1 MLYQGVINRIKQ
13 SPIGRRRLRSIT
25 SDMLQTYMDSLCFLS
40 TGYVRVYQAVLQGAF
55 RYAVFPGKFLAHN
68 PMQYVTRKEKRQE
81 PALFESEETVREVVT
96 HAQFLTLC
104 RELEGRPALLPV
116 QISYYTGLRLGEACA
131 LTWQDIDLREQ
142 CLTVRRSIRYNGAI
156 HCTELSTT
164 KRGKV
169 RTVAFG
175 DTLRD
180 ILSQHKRRAE
190 NIPQDSFRCCYRI
203 ISQKGRRHYA
213 VSLLSPE
220 EPLPE
225 GAALLDFVC
234 RKEDGS
240 FTSPDLVEK
249 TCKKIAAKLP
259 GMEHFH
265 MLRHT
270 YTTNLLSEG
279 ASPKDV
285 QELLGHS
292 DVTTTMNVY
301 AHSSSEAKRSS
312 ARLLDK
318 ITDKP

>member
-175 DTLRD
+175 DTL
-180 ILSQHKRRAE
+180 
-190 NIPQDSFRCCYRI
+190 
-203 ISQKGRRHYA
+203 
-213 VSLLSPE
+213 LLSHYIPKG
-220 EPLPE
+220 PPSLCSQPPFAGGAAAGGCGPFRFCLPE
-225 GAALLDFVC
+225 RGRV
-234 RKEDGS
+234 
-240 FTSPDLVEK
+240 VY
-249 TCKKIAAKLP
+249 IAGP
-259 GMEHFH
+259 GGE
-265 MLRHT
+265 
-270 YTTNLLSEG
+270 NL
-279 ASPKDV
+279 
-285 QELLGHS
+285 
-292 DVTTTMNVY
+292 
-301 AHSSSEAKRSS
+301 
-312 ARLLDK
+312 
-318 ITDKP
+318 